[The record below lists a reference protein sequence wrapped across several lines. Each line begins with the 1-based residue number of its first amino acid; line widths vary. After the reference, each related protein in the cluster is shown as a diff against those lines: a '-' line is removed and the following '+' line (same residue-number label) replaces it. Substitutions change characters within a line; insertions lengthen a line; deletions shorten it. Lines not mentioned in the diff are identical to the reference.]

1 MTTLGLI
8 KAFVRGFTV
17 LAKRLLDKLTGGDR
31 RSIGRADEVAKLV
44 LKQPAFFRE
53 LMTGI
58 RDADPLVCM
67 RAADAAE
74 KVSRKR
80 PELLHPFQAEL
91 LRLLDEASQ
100 QELRWHLAQMVPRLP
115 LTQKQRVRAASAL
128 RRYLEDPS
136 SIVKTC
142 ALQALA
148 EIAARDASLQPEVK
162 TLLQKAVR
170 TGTPAMKARS
180 RKLLR
185 QFEARSRGLCC

>member
-1 MTTLGLI
+1 
-8 KAFVRGFTV
+8 

-31 RSIGRADEVAKLV
+31 RSIGRADEVAELA
-44 LKQPAFFRE
+44 LKQPALFRE
-53 LMTGI
+53 LITGI

-74 KVSRKR
+74 KASLKQ
-80 PELLHPFQAEL
+80 PELLQAFRSEL

-100 QELRWHLAQMVPRLP
+100 QEVRWHLAQMVPRLP

-148 EIAARDASLQPEVK
+148 EIAATDASLQPEVK

-170 TGTPAMKARS
+170 TGTLAMKARS

-185 QFEARSRGLCC
+185 QFEARSSGLCC